1 MSYFAITSN
10 HPRHIKFIQTLQSEI
25 DLDLIIVVS
34 KGEVS
39 ESEKEF
45 FGNPSTLSGDNILMC
60 DKTQVHSRFVMN
72 AIRGLNPD
80 VGFVFGA
87 PLLMENVYGIPR
99 YGCVNIH
106 TGLVDHY
113 RGVDS
118 TSWAIYDERI
128 DLVGATLHYIDKSI
142 DAGEVVDMRAVECK
156 LADTSDTLFYKSCQI
171 GFDMLRENMYN
182 ILNNKVKKI
191 KLEKLGV
198 LYQNKDMNSSVEM
211 EVRNKAPRLIK
222 EFLRE
227 NHSRSL

>member
-1 MSYFAITSN
+1 MNSSVEMEVKNKT
-10 HPRHIKFIQTLQSEI
+10 PRL
-25 DLDLIIVVS
+25 V
-34 KGEVS
+34 
-39 ESEKEF
+39 KEF
-45 FGNPSTLSGDNILMC
+45 FGNLSTLKGDNILMC
-60 DKTQVHSRFVMN
+60 DKLQVHSRFVLN
-72 AIRGLNPD
+72 AIKGLDPD

-87 PLLMENVYGIPR
+87 PLLKEDIYDIPR

-128 DLVGATLHYIDKSI
+128 DLIGATLHYIDKSI
-142 DAGEVVDMRAVECK
+142 DAGEVIGMRVVECK
-156 LADTSDTLFYKSCQI
+156 LTDTSDTLFYKSCQI
-171 GFDMLRENMYN
+171 GFDMLKENMYN

-211 EVRNKAPRLIK
+211 EVKNKTPRLVK